1 MLGQVKHQEGQI
13 TDTQCPISEDELHAY
28 VDGLLDP
35 GRRAEVERSLHAHP
49 EVFRRMKAYEAQR
62 NHLREVFA
70 GQPEAPPAS
79 SLNLATLV
87 EERLARRR
95 APWPA
100 AAAAALALL
109 AGGAGRWLLWGRPPN
124 RRARPPAAA
133 SADDALPART

>member
-28 VDGLLDP
+28 VAGLLEP
-35 GRRAEVERSLHAHP
+35 GRRAEVERYLHAHP

-62 NHLREVFA
+62 NHLREAFA
-70 GQPEAPPAS
+70 GQPEAPLAS

-95 APWPA
+95 GPWPA
-100 AAAAALALL
+100 AAAAAPALL
-109 AGGAGRWLLWGRPPN
+109 AGGA
-124 RRARPPAAA
+124 RRFVLGLGAPRGTAA
-133 SADDALPART
+133 PARSAPAP